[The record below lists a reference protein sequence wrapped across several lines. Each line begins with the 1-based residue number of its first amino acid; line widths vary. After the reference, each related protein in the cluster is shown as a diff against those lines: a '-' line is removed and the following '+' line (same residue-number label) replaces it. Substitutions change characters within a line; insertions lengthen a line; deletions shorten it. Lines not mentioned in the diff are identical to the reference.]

1 MNSTQRSIFNE
12 RAAERLRNPDDLDRY
27 VRITSPSVWAVVGA
41 LACLLAGLLAWGI
54 FGSVSTSVVSTGVR
68 VGQKVMCFLDAGEV
82 ARVDVGDD
90 SLVDGKR
97 LHVSSVASMPMSR
110 DETENKLNSDYLKSA
125 LVKSDWTYMV
135 EFEGDET
142 DNIEQGVPITV
153 DITTERVAPITLL
166 IGR

>member
-90 SLVDGKR
+90 SLVDGKH